1 MNATPLPPELA
12 ASTPTGLPLLA
23 DRRMNDE
30 HDELFRLVLA
40 FQAAEPPGLVDAVIA
55 LRTHAALHFS
65 LEDEDLRRSEDP
77 NAQCHLD
84 EHAAVL
90 RSLDEVRA
98 VLEQHGVP
106 PSTKAALVQR
116 LAVELRRW
124 LPEHVRE
131 MDAGVATFRLQRR
144 FGGSPVRV
152 TRR

>member
-1 MNATPLPPELA
+1 MTSPLHLGDAALDQEHQDLQAFIEGLLVAPAEDAPKVLVEL
-12 ASTPTGLPLLA
+12 
-23 DRRMNDE
+23 RE
-30 HDELFRLVLA
+30 
-40 FQAAEPPGLVDAVIA
+40 
-55 LRTHAALHFS
+55 HAAKHFTT
-65 LEDEDLRRSEDP
+65 EDADLIAMKGGNS
-77 NAQCHLD
+77 QCHLD